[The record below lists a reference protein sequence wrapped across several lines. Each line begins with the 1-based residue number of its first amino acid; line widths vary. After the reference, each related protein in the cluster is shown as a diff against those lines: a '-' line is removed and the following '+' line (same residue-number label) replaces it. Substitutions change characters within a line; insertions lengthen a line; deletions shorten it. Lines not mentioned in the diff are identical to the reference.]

1 MSLLSTLEYEHTE
14 DCYGLHVRIAIKKL
28 TAVNG
33 DNAVKNSKERIILL
47 YSYSQALFRFPST
60 HSVFTSNSPVRHASD
75 GILNPSEETRLKRF
89 DVILVFCSP
98 RLDTFLS
105 MRTHHPHVIKF
116 VADSKMSGFAAK
128 SAGCVCTEAF
138 RSGKKKLRIKKY
150 SDTCGQ
156 KSLK

>member
-116 VADSKMSGFAAK
+116 VADSKMSGFEPNLPDA
-128 SAGCVCTEAF
+128 CVQ
-138 RSGKKKLRIKKY
+138 KLSRPERKR
-150 SDTCGQ
+150 
-156 KSLK
+156 